1 MAAFSKDRVTEELS
15 RFVDPGTGGIVVS
28 EEGAVI
34 RFLLKRNGESVEV
47 SITDLDRPIL
57 LQSGADKVQFANYK
71 ALLASERFGDLKSWA
86 NRQLDVLESRGQPI
100 DNLIDPVGEL
110 RPSGERVDSFGSVF
124 HSLKQLEGSGSPVC
138 VFLIDGP
145 AGVGKTN
152 LIEQVARKAASE
164 FNFSG
169 SRLVLHVSSR
179 GKVLSNIEDLMAYS
193 LQSLRLQVTF
203 DQVPVLVRHGLV
215 TLAIDGFDELGD
227 PEGYN
232 HAWGQLNDLIEY
244 VKGCGSL
251 ILAGR
256 ETFIG
261 RDRLLKSVKG
271 LSVGSEV
278 VELYLEET
286 PRSLAEEWLR
296 KQGLG
301 QQSITLLSDGGLLD
315 RGSFALRPFFLAYL
329 AKVIESDVDLEG
341 EVLRQGDILPLVVNG
356 MIDREVRRFDGDISA
371 ALGGA
376 EGVREYLRRLL
387 SEAAREMAGDESE
400 SISESMLTWIVDLA
414 VPVGLDA
421 KVVGALK
428 ARAAAVAFLALDD
441 RAGYRRFAHS
451 QFFGYFLSN
460 STLDSLAEGDVPK
473 WLRRGVAGPDFL
485 SAFVPFLRSASV
497 ESPVVVAKF
506 MAQLTAVSG
515 KVESS
520 AEGVQIKRNIG
531 ALRFSTLCISTAA
544 APVEV
549 SAEEI
554 QHGFAGTGTFSARV
568 KVGYFGALD
577 VRSCDFSAVE
587 FHGGEI
593 GTLIVDRGSRIG
605 SKFPSVLSV
614 RTYGADGRAQEIF
627 DPAAVSEIVSRVGP
641 RPESN
646 GDEEDSSALK
656 LLDKL
661 CRSRRYWFRPENDDL
676 FGPFDSLEGW
686 AELRLALDSADMI
699 RVDDQ
704 RQVSGTKSEWIHIKN
719 TRGILLRDT
728 SDEKVSKLLA
738 ALGG

>member
-1 MAAFSKDRVTEELS
+1 MAIFSKDQVSEELS
-15 RFVDPGTGGIVVS
+15 RFADPGAGGLVIS

-34 RFLLKRNGESVEV
+34 RFQLKRNGQSVEI
-47 SITDLDRPIL
+47 SISDVNKPVVLHCDGRRM
-57 LQSGADKVQFANYK
+57 QFADYK
-71 ALLASERFGDLKSWA
+71 SLLASEWFGNLKSWA
-86 NRQLDVLESRGQPI
+86 SRQLDVLESREQPI
-100 DNLIDPVGEL
+100 GSLIEPVGEL
-110 RPSGERVDSFGSVF
+110 RPSGERVDSFDSVF
-124 HSLKQLEGSGSPVC
+124 HSLKQLEDAGPAVC

-152 LIEQVARKAASE
+152 LIEQVARKAASD
-164 FNFSG
+164 FNLAG

-244 VKGCGSL
+244 VKGRGSL

-271 LSVGSEV
+271 LSTGSEV

-286 PRSLAEEWLR
+286 PRAAAESWLR

-301 QQSITLLSDGGLLD
+301 EQSIALLSDGGLLD

-329 AKVIESDVDLEG
+329 AKIIESEVDLDG

-356 MIDREVRRFDGDISA
+356 MVDREVRRFDGDISS
-371 ALGGA
+371 ALGGD
-376 EGVREYLRRLL
+376 EGVRAYLRRLL
-387 SEAAREMAGDESE
+387 SEVAREMAGDESE

-414 VPVGLDA
+414 VPSGLDA
-421 KVVGALK
+421 KVVGTLK
-428 ARAAAVAFLALDD
+428 ARVAAVAFLALDD
-441 RAGYRRFAHS
+441 RPGYRRFAHS
-451 QFFGYFLSN
+451 QFFGYFLS
-460 STLDSLAEGDVPK
+460 SSVLDSLAEGDVPK
-473 WLRRGVAGPDFL
+473 WLRRGVVGPDFL
-485 SAFVPFLRSASV
+485 SAFVPFLRSALV
-497 ESPVVVAKF
+497 DAPEVVAKF
-506 MAQLTAVSG
+506 MSQLTAVSG
-515 KVESS
+515 RVEAS
-520 AEGVQIKRNIG
+520 AEGVQVKRNVG
-531 ALRFSTLCISTAA
+531 ALRFSTLCVSSAES
-544 APVEV
+544 PVEV

-554 QHGFAGTGTFSARV
+554 QHGFAGTGTFFARV
-568 KVGYFGALD
+568 KVRYFGALD
-577 VRSCDFSAVE
+577 VRSADFSAVE
-587 FHGGEI
+587 FLGGGV

-605 SKFPSVLSV
+605 PNFPSVLSV
-614 RTYGADGRAQEIF
+614 RSYGADGRAEELF
-627 DPAAVSEIVSRVGP
+627 DPLDVSNIVLAIGP
-641 RPESN
+641 RDESS
-646 GDEEDSSALK
+646 GDAEESSALK

-676 FGPFDSLEGW
+676 FGPFESLEGW
-686 AELRLALDSADMI
+686 AELRAALNAADMI
-699 RVDDQ
+699 RIDDQ

-719 TRGILLRDT
+719 TRGILLRDM
-728 SDEKVSKLLA
+728 SDRKVANLLV
-738 ALGG
+738 ALGA